1 MALQRE
7 YRISRSHERLVAP
20 IKVHVLRGWLVG
32 HQQTCGLG
40 YPVPWKIMRGV
51 IIRVRPVPRVSAH
64 DQSATVLEELDDFL
78 VIRLVIAVPE
88 LRYQAIQSSQVIR
101 VGACWVMAL
110 GLQLIG
116 ECIEP
121 STYSEP
127 DVGIWTADPFDR
139 PQCEGK
145 CSLVGI
151 KIDPGFMS
159 VPNHLPLSD
168 MGPRNHWNFIGPRY
182 RDGEGVVPH
191 GENR

>member
-1 MALQRE
+1 M
-7 YRISRSHERLVAP
+7 
-20 IKVHVLRGWLVG
+20 
-32 HQQTCGLG
+32 
-40 YPVPWKIMRGV
+40 
-51 IIRVRPVPRVSAH
+51 SAH

-101 VGACWVMAL
+101 VGARWVMAL

-121 STYSEP
+121 SADGEP
-127 DVGIWTADPFDR
+127 DIGVWTAGPLDR

-159 VPNHLPLSD
+159 VPDYLALSD
-168 MGPRNHWNFIGPRY
+168 MGPRNHRNFFGSRDC
-182 RDGEGVVPH
+182 DGEGVIPH
-191 GENR
+191 GEYR